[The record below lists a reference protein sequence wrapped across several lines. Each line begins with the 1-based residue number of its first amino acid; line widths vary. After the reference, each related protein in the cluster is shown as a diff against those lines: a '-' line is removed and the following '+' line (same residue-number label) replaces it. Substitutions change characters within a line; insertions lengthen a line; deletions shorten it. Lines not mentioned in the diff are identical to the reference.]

1 MINQTSKILAII
13 LYLVQIYI
21 NFKYGS
27 SIGKISNSLNLE
39 VTPSN
44 WVFSIWLIIYSF
56 QIYMLLDITSNEA
69 SKIFI
74 PHAFSVLFNISWI
87 MAFTNLNFGLA
98 TIFILGLLASIIYIL
113 IDNKTNKTIQNFYSL
128 YFGWISIATFLSAT
142 TWIVYTLGIT
152 FNQILVFIIYLSF
165 ILSINKLNLF
175 TIIPYILVCFDLVFV
190 KSLN

>member
-1 MINQTSKILAII
+1 
-13 LYLVQIYI
+13 
-21 NFKYGS
+21 
-27 SIGKISNSLNLE
+27 
-39 VTPSN
+39 
-44 WVFSIWLIIYSF
+44 
-56 QIYMLLDITSNEA
+56 
-69 SKIFI
+69 
-74 PHAFSVLFNISWI
+74 

-165 ILSINKLNLF
+165 ILSINKFNLF